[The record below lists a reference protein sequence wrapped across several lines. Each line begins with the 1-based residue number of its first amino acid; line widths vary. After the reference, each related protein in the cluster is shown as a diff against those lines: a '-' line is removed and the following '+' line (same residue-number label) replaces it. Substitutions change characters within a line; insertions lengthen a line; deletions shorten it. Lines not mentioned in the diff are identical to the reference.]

1 MNVNTAI
8 TAALFVEFVY
18 NKWNGAPN
26 QVTDLNGL
34 EVTNIAGQPICAGKT
49 YKVTRT
55 IYSNDVATDL
65 NPDRPITEGYKTI
78 GILAVNTV
86 DPTDVVIAIR
96 GTENVW
102 EWIQDFKFL
111 PIPFSP
117 VPGGGYT
124 EDGFTDMYLSFSFTP
139 NLQQDFIA
147 ELASLL
153 PAGANV
159 IVTGHSLGAAL
170 STLLSL
176 DLAVHSKANVA
187 SYTLASPR
195 VGDLSFGN
203 LFNHVVQNAYR
214 IANRMD
220 IVPKTPPPPLYFH
233 VGDETDLIPGPDV
246 KYDLGCEHSIIT
258 YLHLLGQL
266 PGATQQFALTANCL
280 TGSNAPASKSLT
292 A

>member
-18 NKWNGAPN
+18 NKWNANG
-26 QVTDLNGL
+26 QDTDLTGQ
-34 EVTNIAGQPICAGKT
+34 EVTNLAGQPVCSGKT

-55 IYSNDVATDL
+55 IYSNDLATDI
-65 NPDRPITEGYKTI
+65 NPRRPVTEGYKTI
-78 GILAVNTV
+78 GIFAVNTA
-86 DPTDVVIAIR
+86 DPTDICISIR

-124 EDGFTDMYLSFSFTP
+124 EDGFTDMYLSFSFSP
-139 NLQQDFIA
+139 NPQQDFIG
-147 ELASLL
+147 ELGTLL
-153 PAGANV
+153 PLGANV
-159 IVTGHSLGAAL
+159 IVAGHSLGAAL

-187 SYTLASPR
+187 SFTFASPR

-214 IANRMD
+214 VANRMD

-233 VGDETDLIPGPDV
+233 VGDEVDLIPGPEL
-246 KYDLGCEHSIIT
+246 KYDLACEHSIIS
-258 YLHLLGQL
+258 YLHMLGLL
-266 PGATQQFALTANCL
+266 PGATSQFDLSATCTTAPV
-280 TGSNAPASKSLT
+280 APAALPLNK
-292 A
+292 